1 MVSRSRTGLI
11 GGLVIVSLVCIA
23 LGIWQ
28 LHRLNDRR
36 VANAVSQAARSA
48 PVVAL
53 RRDWEDSSLIH
64 RRVRA
69 QGRFD
74 HTQDLVLRARSFGG
88 VPGVELVTPLLSE
101 GETTAVLVNRG
112 FVPSPDAVTIEPDS
126 FTEPGITIVEGI
138 ALPLD
143 SAGGAPLTRGRQTTW
158 ARLDRTA
165 LEERLPYPIRQVYIR
180 QQRDSEAPAFPRRL
194 PPPELHDGPHL
205 SYAIQWF
212 AFAVIALVFA
222 GVFLKNS
229 EKVKSEREH

>member
-1 MVSRSRTGLI
+1 MVSRSRAGLI
-11 GGLVIVSLVCIA
+11 GGSVMVSLVCIA

-28 LHRLNDRR
+28 LHRLEDRR
-36 VANAVSQAARSA
+36 AANAIAQAARSA
-48 PVVAL
+48 PAVAL
-53 RRDWEDSSLIH
+53 RGEWEDSSLVH
-64 RRVRA
+64 RRVRVR
-69 QGRFD
+69 GRFD
-74 HTQDLVLRARSFGG
+74 HAQDIVLRARSYGG

-126 FTEPGITIVEGI
+126 FTQPGITTVEGI

-165 LEERLPYPIRQVYIR
+165 LDERLPYSIRQIYIR
-180 QQRDSEAPAFPRRL
+180 QQPDSGARAFPRRL
-194 PPPELHDGPHL
+194 SPPALHDGPHL

-222 GVFLKNS
+222 GVFLKA
-229 EKVKSEREH
+229 VKSEE

>member
-1 MVSRSRTGLI
+1 MVSRSRAGLI
-11 GGLVIVSLVCIA
+11 GGFIVVSLVCIA

-28 LHRLNDRR
+28 LHRLGDRR
-36 VANAVSQAARSA
+36 AANAVAQVARSA
-48 PVVAL
+48 PAVAL
-53 RRDWEDSSLIH
+53 RGDWEDSSLIH
-64 RRVRA
+64 RQVRVR
-69 QGRFD
+69 GRFD
-74 HTQDLVLRARSFGG
+74 HTQDLVLRARSYGG

-112 FVPSPDAVTIEPDS
+112 FVPSPDAVTVEPDS
-126 FTEPGITIVEGI
+126 FIQPGITTVEGI

-180 QQRDSEAPAFPRRL
+180 QQPDSGAPAFPRRL
-194 PPPELHDGPHL
+194 PPLELHDGPHL

-212 AFAVIALVFA
+212 AFAVTALVFA
-222 GVFLKNS
+222 GVFLK
-229 EKVKSEREH
+229 KSEE